1 MCVIVYL
8 YTILN
13 TKIYTS
19 IILFTGRQMIL
30 EANTYIII

>member
-13 TKIYTS
+13 TIIYTS
-19 IILFTGRQMIL
+19 IILFTGRQKIL
-30 EANTYIII
+30 EANAYIII